1 MEVTRKGGAWISPA
15 APTSRQLL
23 GKRARGTW
31 RDTGA
36 LRLEPS
42 EAASSVGRVL
52 ATGVTVNLLNPKLT
66 VFFLAFLPQFV
77 PAESPNAVPHMLML
91 SGIFMIMT
99 FLVFAAYAV
108 VAGAVRDRVL
118 GSATLMRR
126 LRRFFAVGFAGLAA
140 RLAVQTH

>member
-1 MEVTRKGGAWISPA
+1 
-15 APTSRQLL
+15 
-23 GKRARGTW
+23 
-31 RDTGA
+31 
-36 LRLEPS
+36 
-42 EAASSVGRVL
+42 VGRVL

-66 VFFLAFLPQFV
+66 VFFFAFLPLFV
-77 PAESPNAVPHMLML
+77 PAKSPNAVPHMLML